1 MEFRTYTLDPFQE
14 EAIRAI
20 GQNASVLVSAP
31 TGSGKT
37 LIADYIIDKDIKEGK
52 RVIYTAPI
60 KALSNQ
66 KYKDFTHQYGTDAI
80 GLITGDIV
88 INSRAQVLIM
98 TTEIY
103 RNMAIAK
110 DPLLEDV
117 SYCIMDEIHFISDEE
132 RGYIWEESI
141 IFSPPHIRFLFLSA
155 TIPNARE
162 FAGWVKKIK
171 AHDVAI
177 IQHTHRPVPLEV
189 LFYDATMGLTSLAKI
204 HNQRELDSIPIYHNP
219 YHRRSFQKQFIPRP
233 TFSEVVVALLQQQKL
248 PCIYFVFSRAKT
260 QEYAKRLASLPSLK
274 FPHPPVLHQRIGQL
288 FQQISPEVT
297 TLPSTQLL
305 RQCLGK
311 GIGFH
316 HAGLLPD
323 VKEIVEVLF
332 GEGLLQ
338 VLFATETFAVG
349 VNMPARSVCFDGL
362 RKYTGKGFRYLT
374 SKEFFQ
380 IAGRA
385 GRRGMDRV
393 GYAIAL
399 IDRKADDLGRIK
411 VFTTAD
417 TLPLRSQFKL
427 SYNTVINMVHRH
439 SVQEIEQLLMMNLYT
454 YQQLKEKQHNTF
466 VLRSIKAR
474 YTRIV
479 RTLIRMGYI
488 HEGELTPLGM
498 FTMQV
503 YSNELE
509 ISQIFGTKSFSL
521 DEYLILLLLAS
532 LVYEPKRDT
541 RFFNTAPSRK
551 ITALQ
556 QHLSQHPYLKK
567 GKWWQ
572 QMEHLT
578 ALIHPCYEHKK
589 FIDLLKNTNM
599 PEGDVIRLFMQI
611 LDKLEQIDRA
621 SQDEV
626 LIAKIRNVKSLIR
639 SCLEGIHVF

>member
-1 MEFRTYTLDPFQE
+1 MQFRTYTLDPFQE
-14 EAIRAI
+14 EAIHAI

-66 KYKDFTHQYGTDAI
+66 KYKDFTHQYGSDTI

-88 INSRAQVLIM
+88 IQPRAQVLIM

-155 TIPNARE
+155 TIPNAKE

-177 IQHTHRPVPLEV
+177 IQHTDRPVPLQV
-189 LFYDATMGLTSLAKI
+189 LFYDATFGLTSLAKI
-204 HNQRELDSIPIYHNP
+204 HQQRELDKVPVYYNP
-219 YHRRSFQKQFIPRP
+219 YHRKSFQKQFVPRP
-233 TFSEVVVALLQQQKL
+233 SFTEVVGALAKEQKL

-260 QEYAKRLASLPSLK
+260 QEYAKKLASGQIL
-274 FPHPPVLHQRIGQL
+274 FPHHPKLHQRIGQL
-288 FQQISPEVT
+288 FQQISPEVV
-297 TLPSTQLL
+297 TLPSTKLL

-399 IDRKADDLGRIK
+399 VDRKTDDLGRIK

-427 SYNTVINMVHRH
+427 SYNTVLNMVHRH

-454 YQQLKEKQHNTF
+454 YQQLKEKHRNAF

-479 RTLIRMGYI
+479 KTLMQMGYI
-488 HEGELTPLGM
+488 HEGELTALGM
-498 FTMQV
+498 FTIQI

-509 ISQIFGTKSFSL
+509 ISQLFGTASFSL
-521 DEYLILLLLAS
+521 DEYTILLLLAC

-541 RFFNTAPSRK
+541 RFFHTVPSRK
-551 ITALQ
+551 ITTLQ
-556 QHLSQHPYLKK
+556 QHLSHHPYLKK
-567 GKWWQ
+567 GKWWH
-572 QMEHLT
+572 QMEQLT
-578 ALIHPCYEHKK
+578 ALIQPCYEHKK
-589 FIDLLKNTNM
+589 FIELLQNTTM
-599 PEGDVIRLFMQI
+599 PEGDIIRLFMQL

-621 SQDEV
+621 SQDET
-626 LIAKIRNVKSLIR
+626 LIAKVRNAKYLIR